1 MFDFKRTLT
10 LIKGAIFDPEATW
23 DRYLPDAGD
32 WKKTAVLLTGPLVVG
47 SGVLS
52 YVLAAIFPSRLPFY
66 PSPSFL
72 GMLSG
77 IVVSAIAAVVIA
89 FVVAILAGLFKGKN
103 SFPLALAATSL
114 AFVPGYLG
122 NALVHIPWLGGLL
135 ALALGIYGLV
145 LLWRILP
152 RYLEVPSAS
161 RMGHYILSL
170 VTSVVAFFIL
180 ATVIDTG
187 LIGAGTSGLEVSKD
201 SGFMRDGDF
210 GTAPSGLFGDME
222 RQAKIMEAADKDT
235 YAPPGNG
242 KLSKGQVQKFIK
254 VMAKTRDYRIA
265 QTKELEELGKKAEE
279 DEIVSLSAAFSGMT
293 GIMNISTAEME
304 VVKTG
309 DGNWAEHQWIKERLR
324 VARIQKDINDA
335 VKHNYELYLEF
346 AEELREIEH
355 W

>member
-72 GMLSG
+72 DMLSG

-170 VTSVVAFFIL
+170 VTSVVTFFIL
-180 ATVIDTG
+180 ATVIGTG

-235 YAPPGNG
+235 YDPPGNG
-242 KLSKGQVQKFIK
+242 KLSKGQVQNFIK

-279 DEIVSLSAAFSGMT
+279 DEIVSLSEAFSGMT